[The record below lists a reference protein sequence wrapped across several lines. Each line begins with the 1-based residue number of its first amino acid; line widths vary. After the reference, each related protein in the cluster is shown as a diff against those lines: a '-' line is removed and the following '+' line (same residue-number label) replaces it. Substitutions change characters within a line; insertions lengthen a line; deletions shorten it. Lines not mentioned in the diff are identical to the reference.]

1 MDPVYLVNFAV
12 SLVVGVLGGMIG
24 SWSSYRYQLV
34 LDQRQKAME
43 TMFDDR
49 LNQIQKIVTRQDKTA
64 AVEARWSKAKKV
76 DEKLIEELT
85 TVPAVRPK
93 LHPWDPRLWGKD

>member
-1 MDPVYLVNFAV
+1 MDVVYVVNFAV
-12 SLVVGVLGGMIG
+12 SLLVGVLGGLLG

-64 AVEARWSKAKKV
+64 AVETRWKKSKQA
-76 DEKLIEELT
+76 DEALATELT
-85 TVPAVRPK
+85 AVPAVRPAM
-93 LHPWDPRLWGKD
+93 HPWDPRLWGKD